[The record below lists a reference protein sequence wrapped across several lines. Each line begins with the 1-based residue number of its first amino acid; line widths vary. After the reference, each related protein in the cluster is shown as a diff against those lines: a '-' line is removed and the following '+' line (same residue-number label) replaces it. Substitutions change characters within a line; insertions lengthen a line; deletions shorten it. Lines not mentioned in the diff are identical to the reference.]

1 MSIPAGDAERC
12 GICLE
17 AVDSSRERARGTL
30 DSCAHAF
37 CAQCILDWAQV
48 ESKCPV
54 CRVRFTSVTRQGEQP
69 VAVARTNQ
77 VFEWDGIVFADESDA
92 LDDVVCDVCGEG
104 DREHELL
111 LCRRFEV
118 CGASA
123 HASCLGLAAPP
134 EEDWECYRCAAS
146 TRRRARAVAARA
158 SALASPAA
166 TGVSPDEQARLS
178 GDYLPV
184 SGDALD
190 LEAPPSPREDEQTVR
205 RWVLRQ
211 RAIARSSFQSGSG
224 HSTEPSRAALRAAS
238 LNTVRNLRD
247 NWSALRSGSISFDA
261 VGSGVP
267 GARQA
272 GALRF
277 RQAPAPATHEAPADA
292 SQLSWQALEQLRQ
305 QEERRHRAP
314 RVQPRVR
321 MPPAPAQPTDG
332 FLAHLSGMRRMR
344 EGVQDDAPPQRRP
357 VNRARPHTAA
367 SDAGPAQPR
376 TGVSIR
382 SFVIPRK
389 Q

>member
-1 MSIPAGDAERC
+1 MGTPAGDDDERC
-12 GICLE
+12 GVCLDI
-17 AVDSSRERARGTL
+17 VNSRGTL

-54 CRVRFTSVTRQGEQP
+54 CRGRFTSVTRHGEQP

-77 VFEWDGIVFADESDA
+77 VFEWDGTVFADESDA
-92 LDDVVCDVCGEG
+92 LDDVVCDICGEG
-104 DREHELL
+104 DREDELL

-123 HASCLGLAAPP
+123 HASCLGLTAPP

-146 TRRRARAVAARA
+146 TRRRARATAARA

-166 TGVSPDEQARLS
+166 TGVSPQEQARLS
-178 GDYLPV
+178 AEYMPV

-190 LEAPPSPREDEQTVR
+190 LEAPPSPREDESTVR

-211 RAIARSSFQSGSG
+211 RSIARSSFQSGSQN
-224 HSTEPSRAALRAAS
+224 TEPSRAALRAAS
-238 LNTVRNLRD
+238 LRTVRQMRE

-261 VGSGVP
+261 VGAAGAP
-267 GARQA
+267 GPRQA
-272 GALRF
+272 GALRL
-277 RQAPAPATHEAPADA
+277 RQAAAPATHEAPADA
-292 SQLSWQALEQLRQ
+292 SQLSWQALEELRQ
-305 QEERRHRAP
+305 QEQRRSRAP
-314 RVQPRVR
+314 RGQPRVR
-321 MPPAPAQPTDG
+321 VPPAPAQPTDG

-344 EGVQDDAPPQRRP
+344 EGVQEDAPPQRRP
-357 VNRARPHTAA
+357 CARPLAAA
-367 SDAGPAQPR
+367 SEAAPAQPR
-376 TGVSIR
+376 AGPPTR
-382 SFVIPRK
+382 SFIIPRK